1 MKIKSKLR
9 EELLWMKTFGFLT
22 TSKKRYAIHENADRI
37 TESARSKT
45 KVFVLKDYHSPIRM
59 NHTKNYGSEVSYIFI
74 ALEKNKF
81 IVWTC
86 MYNI

>member
-1 MKIKSKLR
+1 
-9 EELLWMKTFGFLT
+9 MKTSGFLT
-22 TSKKRYAIHENADRI
+22 TSKKKYTIHENADRI

-59 NHTKNYGSEVSYIFI
+59 NHTKNYGCEVSYIFI
-74 ALEKNKF
+74 ALGINKF